1 MSLGYS
7 YPGLAAATGTRVDSA
22 AKHTL
27 ACRVSEPLMMTWC
40 EDESN
45 PRNHMHVQ
53 KMKYCMHKNDLVL
66 NVSQSLNTGGTIVT
80 MAKAYPSVVS
90 NLGDMTAPTKDVIS
104 CLYHDA
110 RTGREFLDLKQRIHR
125 AVAKN
130 SRADLSGLVDRLDDT
145 EWRRVSRELKDLPY
159 FTAQGYALGIA
170 YASNLTGDTVG
181 TVLIGGIHTVTNGA
195 FEMRAGQL
203 VQWYL
208 DEETDLFNKDNTAS
222 GRVAS
227 RTGIESQNRILQDML
242 DNGAANSSVSGQT
255 GKRKAWHDRA
265 YGMEHNQKA
274 KSVFRI
280 KPYVES
286 DEVHYGDRVR
296 VFAKCINGGRAFD
309 HVDIMLMT
317 QSL

>member
-1 MSLGYS
+1 MASIQQHPS
-7 YPGLAAATGTRVDSA
+7 LAAATGTRFDSA

-27 ACRVSEPLMMTWC
+27 QCRVDSELLREWAPADQKDDARMHQNKYQFAMQKDELVMNTGIKMFPTDTLHRQKGQAYPPVLTTLSDLDRMVRAAMIFIYAQETPEAFMNAILDC
-40 EDESN
+40 RGLFREDERKSMQMSN
-45 PRNHMHVQ
+45 MPLLHVQ
-53 KMKYCMHKNDLVL
+53 GVALTTAFASY
-66 NVSQSLNTGGTIVT
+66 VS
-80 MAKAYPSVVS
+80 
-90 NLGDMTAPTKDVIS
+90 
-104 CLYHDA
+104 
-110 RTGREFLDLKQRIHR
+110 
-125 AVAKN
+125 
-130 SRADLSGLVDRLDDT
+130 
-145 EWRRVSRELKDLPY
+145 
-159 FTAQGYALGIA
+159 
-170 YASNLTGDTVG
+170 GDTVG